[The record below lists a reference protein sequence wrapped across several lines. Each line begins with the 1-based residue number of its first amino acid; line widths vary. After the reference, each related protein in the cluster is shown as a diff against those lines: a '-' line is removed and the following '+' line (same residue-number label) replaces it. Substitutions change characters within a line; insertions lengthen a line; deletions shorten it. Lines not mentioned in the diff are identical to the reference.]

1 MAELIIR
8 FANTELCISLVKQV
22 TGFFIIRS
30 ELRDKVSMK
39 RIFSRLRALNLIPR
53 AHWFFFDVLT
63 LHFHVAPAFIVF
75 ALMAPTLIAPKVW
88 SSIDI
93 VQAERT
99 LSVAFS
105 QEHRDP
111 VKAVQILEGLTDS
124 LHPQVHSQQFVQA
137 HLLLAR
143 SYMWMGEAHKVKK
156 TVDLILNHPKLSQ
169 EQRTQ
174 ALVEKAKAMGWLIQI
189 DEAIQLFNQTKQ
201 LAEEGEYTV
210 SHIRSEAYLAMAYAY
225 QSSFSKALFHLNM
238 AFSLMET
245 QGRILWLWSEI
256 FSIAGRVFFLVND
269 QEEAMEYIRKANRFL
284 LEMENPLRLS
294 LNLTD
299 QARILAKQ
307 GRADVA
313 LEFFEA
319 ANIWIK
325 EVNAPVQSAY
335 IQLRTAE
342 HLIMMNDYKEAEKLL
357 VFIMLFGDEKQDVYL
372 QVYSRFI
379 LVNNRL
385 KRDEL
390 DDVSAI
396 LSQSYNVLKQHNTL
410 LKNFFS
416 EYYLLKAQYH
426 EKNKEYRQAFSELE
440 RYWQIQQSLIE
451 MQRIHSKD
459 KNKSELS
466 TLRDRQNRLLIREVA
481 LKSNE
486 VEKEQQQKMIL
497 GSLIAVLLLVLAFV
511 GYLLHKNI
519 KLRRWLHELSSVDEL
534 TKVANR
540 RFILEFMEQEVG
552 RAHRYGTPFCAAL
565 LDIDHFKT
573 INDTY
578 GHHVGDEVLKGIA
591 QLYHQSMREHDKI
604 GRYGGE
610 EFILVFPHT
619 HVSAAKLV
627 LDRLRQTTEIQV
639 FESMLER
646 QVTVSIGLAELS
658 ESESVDDLLKR
669 ADEVLYEAKRS
680 GRNRVVVS
688 MSARQ
693 ESKHHHA

>member
-1 MAELIIR
+1 MPVLIVSVLSVPTR
-8 FANTELCISLVKQV
+8 LV
-22 TGFFIIRS
+22 S
-30 ELRDKVSMK
+30 
-39 RIFSRLRALNLIPR
+39 
-53 AHWFFFDVLT
+53 
-63 LHFHVAPAFIVF
+63 
-75 ALMAPTLIAPKVW
+75 KVW
-88 SSIDI
+88 ASTDI
-93 VQAERT
+93 VQVERT

-105 QEHRDP
+105 QEHRNP
-111 VKAVQILEGLTDS
+111 VKAVQILEGLTDL
-124 LHPQVHSQQFVQA
+124 LHPQVQPQQFVQA

-143 SYMWMGEAHKVKK
+143 SYMWIGEAHKALK
-156 TVDLILNHPKLSQ
+156 TLELIQDHPNLSEEQ
-169 EQRTQ
+169 ETQ

-189 DEAIQLFNQTKQ
+189 DEAIQLFSEAKQ
-201 LAEEGEYTV
+201 LAEEGGYTV
-210 SHIRSEAYLAMAYAY
+210 AHIRSEAYLAMTYAY

-269 QEEAMEYIRKANRFL
+269 QEKAMEYVRKANRFL

-307 GRADVA
+307 GREDVA

-335 IQLRTAE
+335 VQLRTAE
-342 HLIMMNDYKEAEKLL
+342 HLIMMEDFEEAEKLL
-357 VFIMLFGDEKQDVYL
+357 VFVMLFGDEKKDIYL
-372 QVYSRFI
+372 QIYARFV
-379 LVNNRL
+379 LVGNRL

-390 DDVSAI
+390 DDVNAI
-396 LSQSYNVLKQHNTL
+396 LSQSYDVLKQHEPMLTT
-410 LKNFFS
+410 FFS
-416 EYYLLKAQYH
+416 EYYWLKAQYH
-426 EKNKEYRQAFSELE
+426 EKNREYRQAYNELE
-440 RYWQIQQSLIE
+440 RYWQIQQQLIE
-451 MQRIHSKD
+451 MQRIHTED
-459 KNKSELS
+459 KSKSELS
-466 TLRDRQNRLLIREVA
+466 ALRDRQNRLLIREVA

-497 GSLIAVLLLVLAFV
+497 GSLIAILLLVLAFV

-540 RFILEFMEQEVG
+540 RFIMEFMEQEVG

-565 LDIDHFKT
+565 LDIDHFKS

-610 EFILVFPHT
+610 EFVLVFPHT